1 MLPDNF
7 IISGRPDGD
16 IIAMSGTATSATS
29 TTPAAPAAQS
39 PDRAPTR

>member
-1 MLPDNF
+1 MLRDNF

-16 IIAMSGTATSATS
+16 IIAMSGAATSATS

-39 PDRAPTR
+39 PDGAPIR